1 MPDLETPKGW
11 RIAIISMVLPVAEPL
26 IAHLRELGHEP
37 VAWLIARRK
46 EGDERPLPPWG
57 EITDSMAP
65 KGVSLLFARDK
76 EAVAPLLRG
85 LEPDLVLCWGFGW
98 KLPQEAL
105 DVPRLGSVNHHPA
118 LLPRH
123 RGPIP
128 LSWALRENDGTFGMT
143 WHRMDAELDTGA
155 ILAQKT
161 VPIEDD
167 WTTIEEMGPT
177 LLQAAFE
184 LLPQVFERL
193 AAGDPGDPQPT
204 EGVSW
209 AGHLRRGL
217 RDRRLV
223 SARPEDPRPGARLA
237 PHVRHVAG
245 RRADRGAR
253 RRARQAP
260 AHEPHRP
267 WGRRTR
273 RRVRRRDALDPRV
286 RARWL
291 NAPRPTTML
300 MRVPIR
306 RRAPAFGC
314 LTDHL
319 ADAPLD

>member
-1 MPDLETPKGW
+1 MPDIESPKGW
-11 RIAIISMVLPVAEPL
+11 RIVIISMVPPVAEPL

-46 EGDERPLPPWG
+46 KGDERPLPPWG

-65 KGVSLLFARDK
+65 SGVSLLFARDK

-118 LLPRH
+118 FLPRH

-128 LSWALRENDGTFGMT
+128 LAWALRENDGTFGMT

-167 WTTIEEMGPT
+167 WTTIEEMAPA
-177 LLQAAFE
+177 LLQGAFE

-193 AAGDPGDPQPT
+193 AAGDPGDPQSPQ
-204 EGVSW
+204 GVSW
-209 AGHLRRGL
+209 AGMFEEDYATVDWSQPARKIHDQVRAWHLTFGMGEVTGPIAELDGERVKVL
-217 RDRRLV
+217 RSSLT
-223 SARPEDPRPGARLA
+223 DPGDGARAVECGDGTLWILESE
-237 PHVRHVAG
+237 PAG
-245 RRADRGAR
+245 
-253 RRARQAP
+253 
-260 AHEPHRP
+260 
-267 WGRRTR
+267 
-273 RRVRRRDALDPRV
+273 
-286 RARWL
+286 
-291 NAPRPTTML
+291 
-300 MRVPIR
+300 
-306 RRAPAFGC
+306 
-314 LTDHL
+314 
-319 ADAPLD
+319 

>member
-1 MPDLETPKGW
+1 MPDIETPKGW
-11 RIAIISMVLPVAEPL
+11 RIVIISMVFPVAEPL

-65 KGVSLLFARDK
+65 KGLSLLFARDK

-128 LSWALRENDGTFGMT
+128 LAWALRENDGTFGMT

-161 VPIEDD
+161 IPIEDD
-167 WTTIEEMGPT
+167 WTTIEEMGPA

-209 AGHLRRGL
+209 AGMFEEDYATVDWSQPARTIHNQVRAWHLSFGMSPVVGPIAELDGERVKLL
-217 RDRRLV
+217 RTSLT
-223 SARPEDPRPGARLA
+223 DPGD
-237 PHVRHVAG
+237 G
-245 RRADRGAR
+245 
-253 RRARQAP
+253 AP
-260 AHEPHRP
+260 AVECGDGKLWILESEP
-267 WGRRTR
+267 
-273 RRVRRRDALDPRV
+273 AS
-286 RARWL
+286 
-291 NAPRPTTML
+291 
-300 MRVPIR
+300 
-306 RRAPAFGC
+306 
-314 LTDHL
+314 
-319 ADAPLD
+319 